1 MRKKFSNSDVSLLFG
16 LLFVAIAFGTVWFS
30 FRGWPLSPAPESLP
44 LVKTE
49 GLKWCEVYF
58 YGPSDNEIRER
69 YNGSDEKR
77 TLVLLD
83 GRPEEFPPYDDIN
96 NRFQGG
102 DLYRMANEFN
112 YKDFIEIN
120 ALPEDSPIVFQYN
133 FYYEDGTS
141 STVIIFPHA
150 MSIDGILYTLD
161 YDKDSAAMERAPLV
175 TFWEVLFWKL
185 SAGDWP

>member
-1 MRKKFSNSDVSLLFG
+1 MKKPRRENIRTLLISLLAI
-16 LLFVAIAFGTVWFS
+16 LLPIALLLAYKL
-30 FRGWPLSPAPESLP
+30 WPSPSPAG
-44 LVKTE
+44 TE
-49 GLKWCEVYF
+49 KLIPVDGLIRGEVYF
-58 YGPSDNEIRER
+58 YGPSDNDIRER

-150 MSIDGILYTLD
+150 MSIDGTLYTLD